1 MEGSFTPHDS
11 GSNKMFRKAEF
22 PQAIRGAAALL
33 SAPPAGL
40 GVTGPRQLVSKGIC
54 SYLQR
59 HEKQSRLGLLAPEV
73 KAQPCRGW
81 TGGMRSALGILGRN
95 TPCFP
100 HQGEFLR
107 EPGCLWQSWERGS
120 LPTEPG
126 SSAAAAPARAGGSAG
141 GQRLHPR
148 GACALQSA
156 VSVACSLPELPGEL
170 HISFP
175 SRSVRG
181 GGERTALSRGRSP
194 GTPRELRRGARSS
207 LTPTGLCPSLLG
219 VAKARSGVKPGGFSR
234 V

>member
-11 GSNKMFRKAEF
+11 GSNKMFKKAEF

-73 KAQPCRGW
+73 KAQPCRGR

-107 EPGCLWQSWERGS
+107 EPGCLWQSCGS
-120 LPTEPG
+120 GLLSCPSP
-126 SSAAAAPARAGGSAG
+126 AAPARAGGSAG
-141 GQRLHPR
+141 GAAPPSPR
-148 GACALQSA
+148 GLCPAERGQRGVQPA
-156 VSVACSLPELPGEL
+156 ELPGEP

-181 GGERTALSRGRSP
+181 WGERTALSRSP
-194 GTPRELRRGARSS
+194 GTPRELRHGARSS
-207 LTPTGLCPSLLG
+207 LTPSGLCLSPLG
-219 VAKARSGVKPGGFSR
+219 VAKARCGVKPGGFSR